1 MGPTYSVLGD
11 VLDAPRGNRVK
22 STGLGL
28 TLQTRFPNL
37 RAMSALYARF
47 LLRLLAG
54 VVMASVPCLAQSLT
68 GRVTVSDSVLR
79 KHVYALA
86 SDSLLGRRTGT
97 IGQRRAAAYCLYAI
111 RTCHL
116 FAPFPIDSTRLS
128 HRQPFPVT
136 INTVSSHGRVSG
148 LYSDH
153 TYIATDRQAGLINQP
168 MSRRDSSRAL
178 FGINVGGL
186 IPGTDLKRDVIVVSA
201 HYDHLGASGGRIFH
215 GADDNAS
222 GTAAVLGVAA
232 VFDSL
237 AQLGIRSRRTV
248 LFMLFSGEEDG
259 LLGSAYFINH
269 SPVDPDRIICGL
281 NADMIGRV
289 DAAHRNTP
297 DYCYVITNNRGNEL
311 KQVVETVNAQTVGL
325 QLNQGGY
332 DTVDDPDGHF
342 RRSDQY
348 NFALAGIPALLFT
361 NGEHGDYHRSTDT
374 AKKIRYD
381 VLQKRATLL
390 FQVAWALANP

>member
-1 MGPTYSVLGD
+1 M
-11 VLDAPRGNRVK
+11 
-22 STGLGL
+22 
-28 TLQTRFPNL
+28 
-37 RAMSALYARF
+37 
-47 LLRLLAG
+47 
-54 VVMASVPCLAQSLT
+54 
-68 GRVTVSDSVLR
+68 LR
-79 KHVYALA
+79 KHVYTLA
-86 SDSLLGRRTGT
+86 SDSLLGRKTGT
-97 IGQRRAAAYCLYAI
+97 IGQHKAVAYCTYAI

-128 HRQPFPVT
+128 HRQTFPIT
-136 INTVSSHGRVSG
+136 IKPIATYGPPSG
-148 LYSDH
+148 LHSDRAYVP
-153 TYIATDRQAGLINQP
+153 TEKQAELVNRP

-178 FGINVGGL
+178 FGINVGGV
-186 IPGTDLKRDVIVVSA
+186 IPGTDLKREIIVLSA

-269 SPVDPDRIICGL
+269 SPVDPRRILYNL

-289 DAAHRNTP
+289 DAAHRNAP
-297 DYCYVITNNRGNEL
+297 DYCYVITDSNGNGL
-311 KQVVETVNAQTVGL
+311 KQIVETVNAQTVGL

-332 DTVDDPDGHF
+332 DAVDDPDNHF
-342 RRSDQY
+342 QRSDQY
-348 NFALAGIPALLFT
+348 NFALAGIPALLFS
-361 NGEHGDYHRSTDT
+361 NGEHSDYHRPTDT

>member
-1 MGPTYSVLGD
+1 LG
-11 VLDAPRGNRVK
+11 LAIDARLQNWIK

-28 TLQTRFPNL
+28 ILQTLSPDLRFMPV
-37 RAMSALYARF
+37 SFSRF
-47 LLRLLAG
+47 LLLLLLG
-54 VVMASVPCLAQSLT
+54 IIVGPVPCLSQSLNS
-68 GRVTVSDSVLR
+68 RIAVSDSVLR
-79 KHVYALA
+79 KHVYTLA
-86 SDSLLGRRTGT
+86 SDSLLGRKTGT
-97 IGQRRAAAYCLYAI
+97 IGQRKAAAYCLYAM

-116 FAPFPIDSTRLS
+116 FAPFLIDSTRLS
-128 HRQPFPVT
+128 YRQTFPVT
-136 INTVSSHGRVSG
+136 INTVSIHGQVAG

-153 TYIATDRQAGLINQP
+153 TYITTDKQAELINRP

-178 FGINVGGL
+178 FGINVGGML
-186 IPGTDLKRDVIVVSA
+186 PGTDLKREVIVLSA

-237 AQLGIRSRRTV
+237 AQLGIRSSRTV

-269 SPVDPDRIICGL
+269 PPVDLNRIVCGL
-281 NADMIGRV
+281 NVDMIGRV
-289 DAAHRNTP
+289 DAAHRNNP
-297 DYCYVITNNRGNEL
+297 DYCYVITNNQGNEL
-311 KQVVETVNAQTVGL
+311 KQVIEAVNAQTVGF

-332 DTVDDPDGHF
+332 DAIGDPDSHF

-348 NFALAGIPALLFT
+348 NFALAGIPAVLFT
-361 NGEHGDYHRSTDT
+361 NGEHKDYHRPTDT
-374 AKKIRYD
+374 AKKIQYD